1 MADSSA
7 ARPSRPGTRLFAQI
21 ALRLAVVAA
30 LFAVLEVVIV
40 VAMYVGDKE
49 TLSEDLVTL
58 EVQRVADRISRNSLS
73 EGALKL
79 QPGSPTR
86 AVVVF
91 DGNGNRLLADNPG
104 RLPLPE
110 APLPDLQSTTARE
123 IHGDQF
129 YLTGVRRADIHGRL
143 LWIGVGIAG
152 QGLRPFLPALYR
164 EVYDH
169 ALLPLIPLSMLLLL
183 FNVVV
188 VRRMVRP
195 VERAVAEV
203 DALDPNDPSRRLHQP
218 DSPVEVAL
226 LLKAFNRALDRLE
239 HAMQALRQF
248 TADVAHELRTPLA
261 TMTLTIDRLPASVE
275 REKLGQDAVAMTR
288 LVGQMLDL
296 ARTDALDDIGQS
308 RSDLHDVA
316 SRVAADLVPLAISLG
331 KSIRYFNRGSSIVQ
345 GRAELLERALR
356 NLIENGLS
364 HTPPG
369 SEVEVMV
376 GPQSQIEIRDHGAG
390 IPPELRHKVFERFWR
405 ADRQG
410 AGAGLGLAIARRI
423 IEACDG
429 HIEIADAEG
438 GGALIRLKF
447 PTMAPYSGIVRQNVQ
462 PP

>member
-1 MADSSA
+1 MADSLT
-7 ARPSRPGTRLFAQI
+7 ARPARPGTRLFSQI

-40 VAMYVGDKE
+40 VAMYVGDQE
-49 TLSEDLVTL
+49 TLSEDLVSL
-58 EVQRVADRISRNSLS
+58 ESQKMADRISRNGLS
-73 EGALKL
+73 EGALAL

-91 DGNGNRLLADNPG
+91 DGSGNRLLVDNPG

-110 APLPDLQSTTARE
+110 APLPELQSTTTRE
-123 IHGDQF
+123 IHGLQF
-129 YLTGVRRADIHGRL
+129 YLTGIRRADFHGRS
-143 LWIGVGIAG
+143 LWIGVGISG
-152 QGLRPFLPALYR
+152 QGLSPFLPALYR

-169 ALLPLIPLSMLLLL
+169 ALLPLIPLSILLFL

-203 DALDPNDPSRRLHQP
+203 DALDPNDLSRRLHQP

-239 HAMQALRQF
+239 HSMQALRQF

-275 REKLGQDAVAMTR
+275 REKLSQDAVAMTR

-296 ARTDALDDIGQS
+296 ARTDALDDIGQC
-308 RSDLHDVA
+308 RSDLHEVA
-316 SRVAADLVPLAISLG
+316 SRVATDLVPLAISLG
-331 KSIRYFNRGSSIVQ
+331 KSIRYCNRGSCVVR
-345 GRAELLERALR
+345 GRAELLERAIR

-369 SEVEVMV
+369 SEVEVAV
-376 GPQSQIEIRDHGAG
+376 GPQPQIEIRDHGAG
-390 IPPELRHKVFERFWR
+390 IPLELRHKVFERFWR
-405 ADRQG
+405 TDRQG
-410 AGAGLGLAIARRI
+410 AGAGLGLAITRGI
-423 IEACDG
+423 MEACDG

-447 PTMAPYSGIVRQNVQ
+447 STMTPTTGIVHQNA
-462 PP
+462 PTR